1 MTNEEL
7 LALKELREKA
17 KPFSGGRRTWEEM
30 SEEEMSEEEIAT
42 AGYNSQFFIEAH
54 KALPDLIDEL
64 LKFRQTTK
72 SHAKWQH
79 DPF

>member
-1 MTNEEL
+1 MTDEEL
-7 LALKELREKA
+7 LTLKELCEKS
-17 KPFSGGRRTWEEM
+17 KPFDTSGGPRTWGEM
-30 SEEEMSEEEIAT
+30 SEQEKAI

-64 LKFRQTTK
+64 LKFRQTK
-72 SHAKWQH
+72 KGHGSIWEH